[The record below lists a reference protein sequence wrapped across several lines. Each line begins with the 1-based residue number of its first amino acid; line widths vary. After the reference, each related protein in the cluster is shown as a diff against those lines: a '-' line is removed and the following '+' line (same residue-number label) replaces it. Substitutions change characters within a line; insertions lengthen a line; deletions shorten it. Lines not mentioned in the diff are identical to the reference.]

1 MSSVIKERS
10 GSDAFQQ
17 PGRAPG
23 QGIKGDVVAGNVQSL
38 MAEIARCGPLQLPMD
53 LVDEDPLQPR
63 TKDNPGFSSKSL
75 TELAAAISLRGV
87 KTPISVRPNPA
98 APGRYLINH
107 GARRFRASRLA
118 GLTTIPGFID
128 ASYNQADQVVE
139 NLHRNEL
146 TAREIADYVGRE
158 LAKGLRKGEIAR
170 QISKSAAFVT
180 QHSTL
185 LDLPDTIASAFNEG
199 RVRDVT
205 LVNDLVSVH
214 RKDSKTVA
222 AWLTDESQE
231 VTRRSVRMLRAFIE
245 QKGGRNDDADKQQE
259 ASAVLVIADALDSAI
274 STLNVSRPSPWVSP
288 VLAVRFRGRQGR
300 LLIRRRPSAVGLAWI
315 RYDDDCELVEVDLAE
330 VQLIALMEG

>member
-1 MSSVIKERS
+1 MNSVIKERS

-17 PGRAPG
+17 PGRARG
-23 QGIKGDVVAGNVQSL
+23 QGIKGDVVAGNVQL
-38 MAEIARCGPLQLPMD
+38 LAAEIARGGPLQLPMD

-98 APGRYLINH
+98 VLGRYLINH

-118 GLTTIPGFID
+118 GLATIPGFID

-146 TAREIADYVGRE
+146 TAREIADYIGRE

-180 QHSTL
+180 QHSAL

-205 LVNDLVSVH
+205 LVNELVFVH

-222 AWLTDESQE
+222 AWLADESQE

-245 QKGGRNDDADKQQE
+245 QKGGRDDTDKQQE
-259 ASAVLVIADALDSAI
+259 ASAVVVIAGAPDSAI
-274 STLNVSRPSPWVSP
+274 SGLNAAKPSPWVSP
-288 VLAVRFRGRQGR
+288 VLAVRYRGRQGR

-315 RYDDDCELVEVDLAE
+315 RYDDDCELVEVDLAD
-330 VQLIALMEG
+330 VQLIALVEG